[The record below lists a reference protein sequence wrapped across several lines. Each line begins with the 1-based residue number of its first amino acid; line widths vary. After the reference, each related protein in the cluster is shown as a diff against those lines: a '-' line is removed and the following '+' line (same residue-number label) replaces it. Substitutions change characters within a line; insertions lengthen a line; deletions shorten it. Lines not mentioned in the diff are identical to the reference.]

1 MKYVNIIFVL
11 VAAFS
16 LSFSQDSLNMRF
28 VGSWECPSD
37 DLGGGG
43 EWFARVRK
51 ILDDYLVLGAYG
63 GDTLWILDVSD
74 PSSPSVALCYA
85 DTAFSDEPALIEGF
99 EVKKDSGYIYVA
111 YRKPDTTERDI
122 YVRILRLVE
131 NPLQMEKGMVIDTR
145 DDWLSTG
152 YFVGDSLL
160 MCLAGV
166 WNTDG
171 GDTLISVDMEVLRLR
186 SSVPE
191 DGSAS
196 TLMMRWWHIGG
207 DSFYVYGGSL
217 YSADWDTVTAWGS
230 AAFIGLCKGKLY
242 SATACSV
249 IIYGTWRTAY
259 DDELPTAAGVSEEH
273 GFVVLGTN
281 TYYTDDTASSLY
293 FVDID
298 SIIESY
304 PCMPRARL
312 RIRGVRPVDIVIK
325 GDLMYVL
332 YWNGLVVYDIS
343 EYPTID
349 TVAFY
354 SSGMDHVHMEVDGR
368 YIYEFYSG
376 WGVGHL
382 TIFELDS
389 TVGVQGRIEREEEL
403 RIYPNPVFADMGRV
417 RIVPQGVEGYAVDIS
432 GRVVRKIKNGKLEVK
447 GLPVGVYLLR
457 LRYDGKEY
465 VKKVLVIDGLAIC
478 RKSVSGRPLMV
489 A

>member
-1 MKYVNIIFVL
+1 MRRVIFGSVL
-11 VAAFS
+11 VFALAGLVFP
-16 LSFSQDSLNMRF
+16 QDSLHMRF

-51 ILDDYLVLGAYG
+51 ILDDYLVLGAYE

-217 YSADWDTVTAWGS
+217 YSAGWDSVTVWGS

-325 GDLMYVL
+325 GDLMFVQ
-332 YWNGLVVYDIS
+332 YWNKIKVYDIS
-343 EYPTID
+343 DYPNID
-349 TVAFY
+349 TVAY
-354 SSGMDHVHMEVDGR
+354 YYDTRLGSYVHMEVDGR
-368 YIYEFYSG
+368 YIYEFFSG
-376 WGVGHL
+376 FGTGYVR
-382 TIFELDS
+382 IYEVDS

-432 GRVVRKIKNGKLEVK
+432 GRVVKDIRNGEMKVDD
-447 GLPVGVYLLR
+447 LPPGIYLLK
-457 LRYDGKEY
+457 LNLGGKI
-465 VKKVLVIDGLAIC
+465 VSKKLLV
-478 RKSVSGRPLMV
+478 M
-489 A
+489 

>member
-1 MKYVNIIFVL
+1 MLKRFWVLLSFVFL
-11 VAAFS
+11 LS
-16 LSFSQDSLNMRF
+16 LAFSQDSLHMRF

-51 ILDDYLVLGAYG
+51 ILDDYLVLGAYE

-122 YVRILRLVE
+122 YVRILRLIA
-131 NPLQMEKGMVIDTR
+131 NPLHIERGMIVNTPDNL
-145 DDWLSTG
+145 LSTG
-152 YFVGDSLL
+152 SIVADSLL
-160 MCLAGV
+160 ILAGD
-166 WNTDG
+166 WNIG
-171 GDTLISVDMEVLRLR
+171 RGDTLISVEVEAVSLGYHYPPDGI
-186 SSVPE
+186 PE
-191 DGSAS
+191 
-196 TLMMRWWHIGG
+196 TRVLKWWDATG
-207 DSFYVYGGSL
+207 DSFFVKPGYITS
-217 YSADWDTVTAWGS
+217 SEWDTASPYLGW
-230 AAFIGLCKGKLY
+230 AAYLILRKKKFY
-242 SATACSV
+242 SSDACSS
-249 IIYGTWRTAY
+249 ITYGVWRTAY
-259 DDELPTAAGVSEEH
+259 DDEMPTAAGISEEH

-325 GDLMYVL
+325 GDLMYVQN
-332 YWNGLVVYDIS
+332 WRNIVVYDVS
-343 EYPTID
+343 GYPEVD
-349 TVAFY
+349 TAAYYVD
-354 SSGMDHVHMEVDGR
+354 SILGDWNHMEVDGR
-368 YIYEFYSG
+368 YIYEFFSG
-376 WGVGHL
+376 LGVGEVR
-382 TIFELDS
+382 IYELDS

-432 GRVVRKIKNGKLEVK
+432 GRVVKDIRNGEIEVDD
-447 GLPVGVYLLR
+447 LPPGIYLLN
-457 LRYDGKEY
+457 LKLGDKRYI
-465 VKKVLVIDGLAIC
+465 KKILVI
-478 RKSVSGRPLMV
+478 
-489 A
+489 